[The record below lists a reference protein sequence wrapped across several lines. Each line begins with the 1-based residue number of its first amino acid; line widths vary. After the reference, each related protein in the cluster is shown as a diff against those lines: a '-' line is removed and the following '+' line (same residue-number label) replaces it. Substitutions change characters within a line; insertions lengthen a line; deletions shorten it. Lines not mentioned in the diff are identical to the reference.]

1 VGSVFVD
8 RVEHIEALEAFLH
21 EVAQG
26 KGGVFVVQG
35 EQGIG
40 KSALLKEVVRR
51 TQGRPDVATCRIV
64 QVRCLSW
71 IGADNAYGPVIDVL
85 MMLQR
90 PRRSVF
96 RLFGRSAA
104 QAVPELVSLV
114 PALGPLLK
122 AAAQITQTALDS
134 GSAQGDSLMPYR
146 QSVART
152 VATALADAAARGGP
166 TAVFIDDAHWLDPSS
181 LLVLEHLVEL
191 LERGG
196 QAIGLILGHRSDPGP
211 EPGIVTDALAR
222 WESQGL
228 LTRRRIGGLPEHAV
242 TDLVRLHLAGP
253 VAASVPAKLI
263 DLTKGHPVFVTQCL
277 RLIGPDGVLRGP
289 LPETVGP
296 LVRGRLAS
304 LDPATM
310 ELLVI
315 GATQGETFETG
326 VVARVAGKPT
336 DEIVRRLHELS
347 RRHGLIVAVPA
358 PDWAL
363 DGFSDHYRFENAL
376 LQMAVRAEQS
386 PAQARKRHH
395 LIANAL
401 AGSAN
406 GSGTGTLPLPVRLD
420 IARHYSLAQQ
430 WDDAERE
437 QFALARELAVGGL
450 SFSEAEALCRQAV
463 ESARRLPS
471 TADERDGRLARA
483 IELLLSL
490 TEVSWQG
497 RSGTADGEGLD
508 AWAREAEEAGRRS
521 GDLPLIART
530 ALLHGKCLLRT
541 QGLQPALGK
550 LEEAVGLAQECND
563 PSALFV
569 ALAEYGSQL
578 PKRDLAAGLRVLR
591 QAEELYERAGLHN
604 SGDPVVGHVR
614 NLAEMQLGVSLFD
627 AGHLVTARDRLA
639 GCLRRVR
646 IEPVHAELPVGL
658 NYLAQVQRAMGSES
672 EARDAL
678 EEALAFE
685 EARGGAS
692 GWHANNVAL
701 LALLLSGEPGER
713 DRCRAMVEAAW
724 QETQRTWLLDLVP
737 IVRNLRAEV
746 VLNLSGSDPA
756 ELAVA
761 DRLAEETVWE
771 TSQTGMVRSGVAA
784 MILRSRIHL
793 ELSDAAAAAGFAREA
808 VAILDRV
815 GDLPALRTEE
825 VLYHASLA
833 LRAADSPEEADALA
847 LRARTEV
854 LRKAEL
860 MTSPVDRNQFLRG
873 VVLNRAILGTP
884 APLGSVRD
892 HPQW

>member
-1 VGSVFVD
+1 MFVD
-8 RVEHIEALEAFLH
+8 RVEHLQALEGFLH
-21 EVAQG
+21 QVAQG
-26 KGGVFVVQG
+26 KGGVFVIQG

-40 KSALLKEVVRR
+40 KSALLKEAVRR
-51 TQGRPDVATCRIV
+51 TQARPEVADCRIV

-85 MMLQR
+85 MTLQR

-96 RLFGRSAA
+96 RLFGRSAV

-166 TAVFIDDAHWLDPSS
+166 TAVFIDDAQWLDPSS

-196 QAIGLILGHRSDPGP
+196 PAIGLILGHRSDPEP
-211 EPGIVTDALAR
+211 EPGIVTDVLAR
-222 WESQGL
+222 WEIQGS
-228 LTRRRIGGLPEHAV
+228 LTRHQLGGLPEHAV
-242 TDLVRLHLAGP
+242 TDLVRHLAGP
-253 VAASVPAKLI
+253 VAASVPARLI
-263 DLTKGHPVFVTQCL
+263 ELTKGHPVFVTQCL

-289 LPETVGP
+289 LPETVEP
-296 LVRGRLAS
+296 LVRGRLAR

-326 VVARVAGKPT
+326 VVARVAGEPT
-336 DEIVRRLHELS
+336 DEVVRRLHELS

-363 DGFSDHYRFENAL
+363 DGLSDHYRFENAL
-376 LQMAVRAEQS
+376 LQMAVSAEQS

-401 AGSAN
+401 AGSTN
-406 GSGTGTLPLPVRLD
+406 GSGTGALPLPVRLD
-420 IARHYSLAQQ
+420 IARHYSLARQ

-437 QFALARELAVGGL
+437 QFALARALAVGGL
-450 SFSEAEALCRQAV
+450 SFSEAEALCRQGV

-471 TADERDGRLARA
+471 TADDRDGRLARG

-490 TEVSWQG
+490 TEVRWQG
-497 RSGTADGEGLD
+497 RSATGGGESLD
-508 AWAREAEEAGRRS
+508 ALAREAEEAGRRS

-550 LEEAVGLAQECND
+550 LEEAVGLAQDCND
-563 PSALFV
+563 PPALYV

-591 QAEELYERAGLHN
+591 QAEELYERAGLHS

-627 AGHLVTARDRLA
+627 AGHLVTARDRLT
-639 GCLRRVR
+639 GCLQRLRT
-646 IEPVHAELPVGL
+646 EPVHAELPVGL

-672 EARDAL
+672 EARDSL

-692 GWHANNVAL
+692 GWHANNAAL

-724 QETQRTWLLDLVP
+724 QEAQRTWLLDLVP
-737 IVRNLRAEV
+737 IVRNLYAEV
-746 VLNLSGSDPA
+746 VLNLAGGDPA

-761 DRLAEETVWE
+761 DRLAEETVGE

-784 MILRSRIHL
+784 LILRSRIHL
-793 ELSDAAAAAGFAREA
+793 GLADAAAAAGFAREA
-808 VAILDRV
+808 VAVLDRV
-815 GDLPALRTEE
+815 GDMPALRTEE
-825 VLYHASLA
+825 VLHHASLA
-833 LRAADSPEEADALA
+833 LRAAHSPEEADALA

-860 MTSPVDRNQFLRG
+860 MTCPVDRNRFLRG
-873 VVLNRAILGTP
+873 VVLNRTILGTP